1 MSLCRRM
8 CIPILGLRNLQ
19 REITLRTLCNIANK
33 NINITSTKGN
43 CDPVKVFYNSIR
55 LKSKKAKYDS
65 DDEDDKFD
73 DDDTS
78 LTKDSKVVK
87 FSTTSMRADVILK
100 SGLGI
105 ARNKIEQSFYE
116 CKIRINGKKL
126 SKKSATVRPGDEVD
140 VIKMV
145 SPNNP
150 EHLYISRVEVINVVP
165 KEENIAITA
174 RRFKNLLIENYDED
188 PYKGRISENDS

>member
-1 MSLCRRM
+1 MK
-8 CIPILGLRNLQ
+8 
-19 REITLRTLCNIANK
+19 RTCKMHDKIVGDRK
-33 NINITSTKGN
+33 TSSRIS
-43 CDPVKVFYNSIR
+43 KVFTM
-55 LKSKKAKYDS
+55 AKYDS
-65 DDEDDKFD
+65 DDEDDKLD
-73 DDDTS
+73 VDDDTS

-116 CKIRINGKKL
+116 SKIRINGKKL
-126 SKKSATVRPGDEVD
+126 AKKSATVRSGDEVD

-150 EHLYISRVEVINVVP
+150 EHLYISRVEVINIVP

-188 PYKGRISENDS
+188 PYKGGSNENDS